1 LTGFLHQRISGEASE
16 RDLKIVK
23 NPGSNHGHEADYI
36 FSDSEIVGK
45 FEKQAM

>member
-1 LTGFLHQRISGEASE
+1 LSGFLLQRISVEAFE

-36 FSDSEIVGK
+36 FSDSEIVRK
-45 FEKQAM
+45 FEKQAL